1 MRRLLLVTA
10 IASLASFA
18 AMASNY
24 SFTVNNNSD
33 TDIVKIEVSEDAE
46 RWAPFQIGRGIAAE
60 DSAVLVW
67 DSSTDNSDCEWQF
80 RATFR
85 GGYVAYSDW
94 IDFCEDDV
102 VIDFDFD

>member
-10 IASLASFA
+10 ISSLVSFA
-18 AMASNY
+18 AVAQNY

-46 RWAPFQIGRGIAAE
+46 SWAPFQIGRGIAAE
-60 DSAVLVW
+60 DSAELVW
-67 DSSTDNSDCEWQF
+67 DSSTDDSDCEWQF

-85 GGYVAYSDW
+85 GGFVAYSDW